1 VSLEGIEP
9 SPHGVRIRH
18 AANKHLKL
26 EQVVAAGFEPAP
38 HRLKAGPL
46 PIELRHLTR
55 AQTVKPHQ
63 ARSGSDEPLGVRNP
77 LNSFQRGGEARASPE
92 IVGS

>member
-1 VSLEGIEP
+1 MDQRCVAVGEGLEPPERRVTIAAMYLHISPTKFHDHERVSLEGIEP

-46 PIELRHLTR
+46 PIEIRHR
-55 AQTVKPHQ
+55 TVGP
-63 ARSGSDEPLGVRNP
+63 
-77 LNSFQRGGEARASPE
+77 
-92 IVGS
+92 